1 VYEIDP
7 ARQDLAREFKE
18 NPLGRHSGEL
28 QRVLNRMRGG
38 GNEGRYVLI
47 CTKPHQSWVL
57 ARQGAAYAA
66 PFSIVPGYQFTSLG
80 EAEWTVFKLRWLELT
95 GEVLPL
101 E

>member
-1 VYEIDP
+1 MYEINP
-7 ARQDLAREFKE
+7 ARLDLAREFKE

-28 QRVLNRMRGG
+28 QRILNRMRGG

-47 CTKPHQSWVL
+47 CSKSHQTWVL
-57 ARQGAAYAA
+57 ARLGAAHAA
-66 PFSIVPGYQFTSLG
+66 PISVVPGYQFTSLA
-80 EAEWTVFKLRWLELT
+80 EAEWTIFKLRWLDLT